1 MLISAQA
8 NCCPQPVRNGD
19 TYAVLPLIIINYKV
33 TQTGVKSD
41 QNDPREPGRE
51 AHGFKME

>member
-41 QNDPREPGRE
+41 QNDPREAGRE